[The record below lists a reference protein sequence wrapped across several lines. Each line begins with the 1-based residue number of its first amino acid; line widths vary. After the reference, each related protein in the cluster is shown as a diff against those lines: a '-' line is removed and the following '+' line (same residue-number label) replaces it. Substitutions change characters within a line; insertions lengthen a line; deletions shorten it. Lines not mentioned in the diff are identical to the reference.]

1 MKLAMA
7 QMCMESTAAENLEK
21 TLRFMERASAL
32 NADLLFFPEVQLSPF
47 FAAKRGQDASR
58 WLMRADGPEISAIR
72 EKARELGLCVS
83 PNLYLEENGKA
94 YDASL
99 MIGPDGEIMGV
110 SKMVHIP
117 QAENFWERD
126 YYCPSD
132 TGFHVY
138 DTPKGKVGIVIC
150 FDRHVPDGVRSCVR
164 QGAELVIIP
173 AANLTTEN
181 LGIFEMELRALA
193 VQNRCFVAMCNRVGQ
208 EGELCFAGHSMLV
221 APDSRIEFKAGGLEG
236 LYVMDVDPEEA
247 RKAREGCSWFDFD
260 LLPR

>member
-7 QMCMESTAAENLEK
+7 QMRMQSTAAENLEK

-47 FAAKRGQDASR
+47 FAARRGQDASC
-58 WLMRADGPEISAIR
+58 WLMRADGPEITAIR
-72 EKARELGLCVS
+72 EKARELGISVC
-83 PNLYLEENGKA
+83 PNIYLEEKGRA

-99 MIGPDGEIMGV
+99 MIGPDGEILGV
-110 SKMVHIP
+110 SKMGHIP
-117 QAENFWERD
+117 QAENFWEQD
-126 YYCPSD
+126 YYCPSAS
-132 TGFHVY
+132 GFHVY
-138 DTPKGKVGIVIC
+138 EVRGGKVGVVIC
-150 FDRHVPDGVRSCVR
+150 FDRHVPDGVRNCVR

-173 AANLTTEN
+173 TANLTTED

-208 EGELCFAGHSMLV
+208 EGELTFAGHSTLV

-236 LYVMDVDPEEA
+236 LYVMDLDPEEA

>member
-7 QMCMESTAAENLEK
+7 QMCMGPTVEENLAK
-21 TLRFMERASAL
+21 TLQRMERAAEL
-32 NADLLFFPEVQLSPF
+32 DADLIFFPEVQLSPF
-47 FAAKRGQDASR
+47 FAAQRGGDASQ
-58 WLMRADGPEISAIR
+58 WLMRADGPEITAIR
-72 EKARELGLCVS
+72 EKARELGICVS
-83 PNLYLEENGKA
+83 PNVYLEENGKA

-99 MIGPDGEIMGV
+99 MIGPEGEILGV

-126 YYCPSD
+126 YYTPSD

-138 DTPKGKVGIVIC
+138 DTPKGRVGVVIC

-173 AANLTTEN
+173 TANLTVEN
-181 LGIFEMELRALA
+181 LGLFEIELRGLA

-208 EGELCFAGHSMLV
+208 EGELCFAGHSILV
-221 APDSRIEFKAGGLEG
+221 APDSRIEFKAGGMEG
-236 LYVMDVDPEEA
+236 LYLMDVDLEEA
-247 RKAREGCSWFDFD
+247 RQAQAECCWFDFD